1 MYGHPH
7 SLLDIARRR
16 QQELLDEAERERT
29 RRQLRRK
36 PVAES
41 NTAMTVGSVPRL
53 RLVPVPVDETPCPEE
68 LQAS

>member
-7 SLLDIARRR
+7 ALLDIARSM
-16 QQELLDEAERERT
+16 QQELLDQAKRAGIRRE
-29 RRQLRRK
+29 LRRR
-36 PVAES
+36 PIAQS

-53 RLVPVPVDETPCPEE
+53 RLVPAPVDETPCPEE